1 MKTIYKL
8 SGLLLAVTL
17 TASCSKDIMTGINT
31 DKTKPTELD
40 PNSQLT
46 TALLQT
52 YGDFGMMDTYR
63 CYITGFTQ
71 HLAGGWNVSNYAGSV
86 YADNDMMRAIWDK
99 LYPVAIKNLTDAISR
114 TGEDNIY
121 LNAVLRIH
129 KVYLMSILTDTYGD
143 IPCFES
149 GAGYL
154 GQNATPAY
162 DTQKEIYYWFFDELE
177 ACITQLSEENS
188 KAVTG
193 DVTSLAG
200 DRIAWMKYANSLRL
214 RYAMRISDVEPA
226 KAREEF
232 EKALTAGCGYIATAA
247 DNAYVKHIDAP
258 FTLYD
263 GANDL
268 DFRANALGEML
279 YGQDSD
285 SPSFVCATFYE
296 HLKRTSDPR
305 LNRIARHYINNRR
318 SSVKADDEWNVDVT
332 DEVLAYQATPEGDL
346 GPGKT
351 YACLVG
357 CAWWHNWVNAPS
369 NDKIPKLQALVTLY
383 PDGGFDQSNYP
394 ARMMRPFLS
403 IKLEKAE
410 CPGILMTSA
419 EVHLLCAEA
428 IGKGWNVH
436 GTVEDHYAA
445 GVREAM
451 QLLND
456 SYDIEKITE
465 SEINDY
471 LAANPVGS
479 TTAEQKEAINT
490 QAWIL
495 HLMNPSEAWAN
506 LRRSDYPV
514 LDDRS
519 RYELWGDFQYDTD
532 LTIPVR
538 LKYPALEAKYNKEN
552 YDAAIERLGGKDD
565 WHKRLWWDKNPGT
578 VKPLFE

>member
-1 MKTIYKL
+1 MKTIYKI

-149 GAGYL
+149 GTGYL

-177 ACITQLSEENS
+177 ACITQLSEENG

-232 EKALTAGCGYIATAA
+232 EKALTAGCGYISTAS

-296 HLKRTSDPR
+296 HMKRTSDPR

-369 NDKIPKLQALVTLY
+369 NDRIPKLQALVTLY

-428 IGKGWNVH
+428 IGKGWNVP
-436 GTVEDHYAA
+436 GTVEEHYAA

-465 SEINDY
+465 SEINGY